1 MFWGKVAFPLF
12 IILFIFYLEEM
23 SIVLAS
29 VRNMKW
35 QGSKY
40 ILTTSPEKPLER

>member
-1 MFWGKVAFPLF
+1 MFWGKVAFLLF
-12 IILFIFYLEEM
+12 FILFIFYLKEM

-29 VRNMKW
+29 VKNIKW

-40 ILTTSPEKPLER
+40 ILTAPP